1 MGFDAPESLLLE
13 EKVLSEAKRMRWR
26 LHERSQCR
34 PLISRLRRQLP
45 PRGKPQVVLSRTEL

>member
-45 PRGKPQVVLSRTEL
+45 PRGKPQVVL